1 MKNRRAVLH
10 SVLCLAIA
18 CFPAFAQ
25 VKAAAPGQRELRVL
39 FIGNSYTWFNNL
51 PHLVTALAESA
62 HEARPLRTAMLVGGG
77 FTLRNHWDA
86 GAAVSAIQE
95 NSWDYVV
102 LQEQSML
109 GSAAPAVN
117 GVPRIDPRLFH
128 DYARRFDAAIK
139 QAGAKTVFFLTWA
152 RQDFP
157 ELQSVLNKAY
167 LSIAKELGDRV
178 APVGPAW
185 KEAIDARPRL
195 DLHQR
200 DRSHPTPAGSYLAAC
215 VFYATLY
222 GESPEGLTAQIEA
235 DASGI
240 TDFRLL
246 EAPLGGP
253 FPLRGVDLSQ
263 SDARLLQ
270 RIAWRVVKK
279 ASAR

>member
-1 MKNRRAVLH
+1 
-10 SVLCLAIA
+10 LAIA
-18 CFPAFAQ
+18 CFPASAQ
-25 VKAAAPGQRELRVL
+25 VNAAAPGQRELRVL

-62 HEARPLRTAMLVGGG
+62 HEARPLRTSMLVGGG

-86 GAAVSAIQE
+86 GSAVSAIQGS
-95 NSWDYVV
+95 SWDYVV

-109 GSAAPAVN
+109 GSPAPAVN
-117 GVPRIDPRLFH
+117 GGVPRIDPRPFH

-139 QAGAKTVFFLTWA
+139 QAGARTVFFVTWA
-152 RQDFP
+152 REDLP
-157 ELQSVLNKAY
+157 ELQSAIDKAY
-167 LSIAKELGDRV
+167 RSIAKELGDPV

-185 KEAIDARPRL
+185 KEAIEERPRL
-195 DLHQR
+195 ALHQW

-215 VFYATLY
+215 VFYATFY
-222 GESPEGLTAQIEA
+222 GKSPEGLTAHMEP

-240 TDFRLL
+240 TNPRLL
-246 EAPLGGP
+246 EAPLGGLV
-253 FPLRGVDLSQ
+253 PLRGVDLSP

>member
-1 MKNRRAVLH
+1 MKNRRVVLH
-10 SVLCLAIA
+10 SAFCLAIA
-18 CFPAFAQ
+18 CFPASAQ
-25 VKAAAPGQRELRVL
+25 VNAAAPGEPELRVL

-51 PHLVTALAESA
+51 PHLVSALAESA
-62 HEARPLRTAMLVGGG
+62 HEARPLRTTMLVGGG
-77 FTLRNHWDA
+77 FTLRNHWDG
-86 GAAVSAIQE
+86 GAAVSAIQR

-102 LQEQSML
+102 LQDQSML

-157 ELQSVLNKAY
+157 ELQSVLDKAY
-167 LSIAKELGDRV
+167 LSVAKELGDRV

-185 KEAIDARPRL
+185 KEAIEERPRL
-195 DLHQR
+195 ALHQF

-222 GESPEGLTAQIEA
+222 GKSPEGLTAQVEA

-240 TDFRLL
+240 TDPRLL
-246 EAPLGGP
+246 EAPPGGLV
-253 FPLRGVDLSQ
+253 PLRGVNLSP

-270 RIAWRVVKK
+270 RIARRVVEK